1 MSKALCP
8 GLVVAASYGWTWYCL
23 SEYLLMG
30 KNLKLCV
37 KVKLVGILLVG
48 IIKSKYDVSK
58 LSELSVHGV
67 VGKWS
72 TTSPRSNTLLLLMT
86 SSDYNKH
93 SVLKG

>member
-1 MSKALCP
+1 
-8 GLVVAASYGWTWYCL
+8 
-23 SEYLLMG
+23 MG